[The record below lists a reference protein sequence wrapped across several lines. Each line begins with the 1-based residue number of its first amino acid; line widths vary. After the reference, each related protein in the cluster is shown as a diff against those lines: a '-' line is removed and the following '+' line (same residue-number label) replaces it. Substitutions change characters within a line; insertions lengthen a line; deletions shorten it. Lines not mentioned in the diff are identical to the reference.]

1 MYDKRIE
8 NVNHVP
14 RWFRRYLYSLNIV
27 VLLKRWRKALMKR
40 NISYTTLML
49 MKITIISTLMLIGTW
64 QDLKRILY
72 IQGYREMTILNF

>member
-1 MYDKRIE
+1 
-8 NVNHVP
+8 
-14 RWFRRYLYSLNIV
+14 
-27 VLLKRWRKALMKR
+27 MKR
-40 NISYTTLML
+40 NISHTTLML